1 MNQRIIENR
10 SLQEEHVR
18 NRTNEDLRS
27 DVYEVLQVAND
38 AASRLKISSAEK
50 DQALQDMALRCCF
63 FLLNTIGDRRLKDA
77 DMEPEETREAAFTE
91 IKNDFEL
98 IVKFADNP
106 EYADSYFFKCDSDRF
121 FSIAVMAALSFMGG
135 NPGIERVE
143 EGAEQKRMI
152 CFEIM
157 MHALDRAK

>member
-1 MNQRIIENR
+1 MNQRVIENR
-10 SLQEEHVR
+10 ALQEEHVR
-18 NRTNEDLRS
+18 NRTNEELRN
-27 DVYEVLQVAND
+27 DVYEVLQVANE
-38 AASRLKISSAEK
+38 AASRLKNSPTEK
-50 DQALQDMALRCCF
+50 DQNTQDLALRCCF

-77 DMEPEETREAAFTE
+77 DMQPEEAREAVFRE
-91 IKNDFEL
+91 IKDDFEL

-106 EYADSYFFKCDSDRF
+106 EYADSYFFKSDADRLF
-121 FSIAVMAALSFMGG
+121 TIAVMAALSFMGG

-143 EGAEQKRMI
+143 DGAEQRRML